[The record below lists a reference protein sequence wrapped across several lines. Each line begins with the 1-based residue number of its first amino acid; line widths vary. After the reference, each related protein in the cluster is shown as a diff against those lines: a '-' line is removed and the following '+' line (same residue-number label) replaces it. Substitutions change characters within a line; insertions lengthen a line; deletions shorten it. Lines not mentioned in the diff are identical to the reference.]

1 MKNIIPLLAIVIITG
16 LFAVGVFFLF
26 YGEDSS
32 PYEFLSDASVQ
43 KENSA
48 NILNLHSHPQQG
60 ESWIVSFQTQGR
72 ADLKIVPDDQATIE
86 DDEFVALYCGEEQ
99 RTPQIMEGDAIYYK
113 NWECNGKA
121 QVIHYTKKAGKHAL
135 RFEFGTQIMYAY
147 NSAAWH
153 NPAWTKRKKI
163 TIDNTN
169 VDSDLANFPLYVDIT
184 SDSDIGGS
192 AQADGDDI
200 LFTSD
205 DGITQ
210 LPHEEESFS
219 VTEGSATG
227 HYWVNVPLIYSST
240 TTDIY
245 VYYGNSNAADSQQAE
260 KVWDSNYKG
269 VWHMTSNGGT
279 EYDSSKSG
287 EDLTETSGTIPTA
300 TGKIGNARSFAS
312 ADTEYLY
319 HADGGSTEINGA
331 DQPVTVSA
339 WITRASDSGA
349 IEAVVAKWD
358 SVSNNRSYMLAVDE
372 FECVS
377 GYLSANGISYAKAVG
392 ITVIPTDSSWQ
403 YLVMVYD
410 DTTVSAYLNGA
421 VNLKLNENPLSYNS
435 GIFNGT
441 ATFMIGARGGSATG
455 YWNGLI
461 DEARVANDAR
471 TAAEVKFEYN
481 NMAEADNE
489 LTWAEAETVENPIN
503 IIIK

>member
-1 MKNIIPLLAIVIITG
+1 
-16 LFAVGVFFLF
+16 
-26 YGEDSS
+26 
-32 PYEFLSDASVQ
+32 
-43 KENSA
+43 
-48 NILNLHSHPQQG
+48 
-60 ESWIVSFQTQGR
+60 
-72 ADLKIVPDDQATIE
+72 
-86 DDEFVALYCGEEQ
+86 
-99 RTPQIMEGDAIYYK
+99 
-113 NWECNGKA
+113 
-121 QVIHYTKKAGKHAL
+121 
-135 RFEFGTQIMYAY
+135 
-147 NSAAWH
+147 
-153 NPAWTKRKKI
+153 
-163 TIDNTN
+163 
-169 VDSDLANFPLYVDIT
+169 
-184 SDSDIGGS
+184 
-192 AQADGDDI
+192 
-200 LFTSD
+200 
-205 DGITQ
+205 
-210 LPHEEESFS
+210 
-219 VTEGSATG
+219 
-227 HYWVNVPLIYSST
+227 
-240 TTDIY
+240 
-245 VYYGNSNAADSQQAE
+245 
-260 KVWDSNYKG
+260 
-269 VWHMTSNGGT
+269 MTSNGGT